1 MRLTDLS
8 PPIQEFIRVFI
19 RYIKNPVREIQHL
32 PDWGWRDLILFQV
45 AFTAATGAASGL
57 LRVQVLSVF
66 YGALIVPILTGLTIG
81 VGSLF
86 FYFYF
91 QVFLGRT
98 LSFRRIN
105 TIVFFANIPFFIFQM
120 ISHLF
125 PPISLIGLAFAG
137 LILIVGFTENFKLER
152 KKVSR
157 MIFAV
162 YALFLLLWIWSRF
175 DAQEFESALE
185 RRMDAPEV
193 ILGQ

>member
-1 MRLTDLS
+1 MRISELS

-32 PDWGWRDLILFQV
+32 PDWSWRDLIIFQI

-57 LRVQVLSVF
+57 LRAQVLTVF
-66 YGALIVPILTGLTIG
+66 YGALIVPIMTGLTIA

-91 QVFLGRT
+91 QVFLGQT
-98 LSFRRIN
+98 LSFRRI
-105 TIVFFANIPFFIFQM
+105 TAIVFFANIPFFIFQM
-120 ISHLF
+120 VSHWF
-125 PPISLIGLAFAG
+125 PPISLVGLAFAG
-137 LILIVGFTENFKLER
+137 LILIVGFTENFKLDR

-157 MIFAV
+157 MVFGI
-162 YALFLLLWIWSRF
+162 YAIFLLLWVWSRF

>member
-1 MRLTDLS
+1 MRLSELS

-32 PDWGWRDLILFQV
+32 PDWSWRDLILFQV
-45 AFTAATGAASGL
+45 AFTAATGVGSGL
-57 LRVQVLSVF
+57 LRAQVHSIL
-66 YGALIVPILTGLTIG
+66 YGALIVPIMTGLTIA

-98 LSFRRIN
+98 LSFRRIS

-120 ISHLF
+120 VSHWF
-125 PPISLIGLAFAG
+125 PPISLVGLAFAG

-152 KKVSR
+152 QKVSR

-162 YALFLLLWIWSRF
+162 YVLFLLLWVWSHF
-175 DAQEFESALE
+175 DAQKFESALE
-185 RRMDAPEV
+185 QRMNAPEV